1 MSFNDF
7 DLERGNS
14 RGASSALPSSGTDA
28 QFRNLQSSL
37 SIQVFKINANVQGI
51 LKLVDQLG
59 TGRDTGSVRKAL
71 HDLTETTR
79 DMVKR
84 SSDDLKRLSAFGNS
98 LPQHKTLVQK
108 TSHDM
113 QLSLVAFQ
121 KAQKVSA
128 ERQRT
133 VVEDSKRAVDED
145 GGADYL
151 EAGSSQQQRQQ
162 QQQQQQQQVQS
173 QQLSPSDLAFQ
184 ESLIQERETEIREI
198 ETGIHELNE
207 IFRDLGTLVVEQGGM
222 LENIESNVTAV
233 ARDTHGANEELGQA
247 SEYQRKAG
255 RRALCLMLV
264 LVVVVCIV
272 LVAILS

>member
-1 MSFNDF
+1 
-7 DLERGNS
+7 
-14 RGASSALPSSGTDA
+14 
-28 QFRNLQSSL
+28 L

-71 HDLTETTR
+71 HDLTEATR
-79 DMVKR
+79 EMVKR
-84 SSDDLKRLSAFGNS
+84 GSDDLKRLVSLGSS

-121 KAQKVSA
+121 RAQKVSA

-133 VVEDSKRAVDED
+133 VVEDTKRAVDEE
-145 GGADYL
+145 L
-151 EAGSSQQQRQQ
+151 EAGTSTQQ
-162 QQQQQQQQVQS
+162 QQQQQQQQR
-173 QQLSPSDLAFQ
+173 QQFQIQRLSPADLAFQ

-207 IFRDLGTLVVEQGGM
+207 IFRDLGTLVVEQGDM
-222 LENIESNVTAV
+222 LENIESNVISI
-233 ARDTHGANEELGQA
+233 ARDTQGANEELGHA

-255 RRALCLMLV
+255 RRAACLMLIIV
-264 LVVVVCIV
+264 IVICIV
-272 LVAILS
+272 LLAILA

>member
-7 DLERGNS
+7 DLERGTGPGAGPGLANS
-14 RGASSALPSSGTDA
+14 GADA
-28 QFRNLQSSL
+28 QFLSLQSSL

-71 HDLTETTR
+71 HDLTEATR
-79 DMVKR
+79 EMVKR
-84 SSDDLKRLSAFGNS
+84 GSDDLKRLVSLGSS

-121 KAQKVSA
+121 RAQKVSA

-133 VVEDSKRAVDED
+133 VVEDTKRAVDEE
-145 GGADYL
+145 L
-151 EAGSSQQQRQQ
+151 EAGAPSQQ
-162 QQQQQQQQVQS
+162 QQQQQQQQHFQI
-173 QQLSPSDLAFQ
+173 QRLSPADLAFQ

-207 IFRDLGTLVVEQGGM
+207 IFRDLGTLVIEQGDM
-222 LENIESNVTAV
+222 LENIESNVISI
-233 ARDTHGANEELGQA
+233 ARDTQGANEELGHA

-255 RRALCLMLV
+255 RRAACLMLIIV
-264 LVVVVCIV
+264 IVICIV
-272 LVAILS
+272 LLAILA